1 MKLICLVEHE
11 AFLKEKLSPFEDLNI
26 TLVENG
32 MKYEGI
38 SYQFDIENIEILMNY
53 LTELKQKQTLFGIK
67 NEGIYPIAL
76 NKIIYIE
83 GLSREC
89 FFYTENDIYESE
101 YRLYELEEILK
112 ETSFVRINKSTL
124 INLLHIDYLLPEPN
138 MKYGVYMKNRIKLT
152 LSRKYL
158 KEFKSKLKKR

>member
-11 AFLKEKLSPFEDLNI
+11 AFLKERLASFEDLNI

-32 MKYEGI
+32 MKYEGV
-38 SYQFDIENIEILMNY
+38 SYQFDIENIEKLVDY
-53 LTELKQKQTLFGIK
+53 LTTLKQKQTLFGTK
-67 NEGIYPIAL
+67 NESIYPITL

-89 FFYTENDIYESE
+89 FLYTENEVYESE

-138 MKYGVYMKNRIKLT
+138 MKYGVYMKNKIKLT

-158 KEFKSKLKKR
+158 KDFKNKLKKR